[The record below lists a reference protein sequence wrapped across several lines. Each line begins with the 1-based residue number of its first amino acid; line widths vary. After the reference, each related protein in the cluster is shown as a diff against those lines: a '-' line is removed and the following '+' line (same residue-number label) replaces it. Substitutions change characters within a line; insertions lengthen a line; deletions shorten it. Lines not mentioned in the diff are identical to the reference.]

1 MFSNLNSA
9 LLDFANEVVRL
20 ERRNLNLTGFARKG
34 RKINN
39 TKELSRGLGFQ
50 ITENKTGFIV
60 EFTSK
65 VDYASF
71 LDLGVN
77 GTDINHRSP
86 FSYKENTKFANIGEI
101 MEWLKSPKVKLRKT
115 IITKSGTK
123 VSQIVPKTSENIKA
137 QAFAIARKK
146 VKVGAKPTKFF
157 TEAINEAYDKL
168 KPEAEKALMKDLED
182 MIFKDFQNNNNI
194 KASKA

>member
-20 ERRNLNLTGFARKG
+20 ERRNLNLKGFARKG

-39 TKELSRGLGFQ
+39 TKELSRGLGFK
-50 ITENKTGFIV
+50 ITENKSGFIV

-71 LDLGVN
+71 LDLGVD
-77 GTDINHRSP
+77 GLEVNHNAP
-86 FSYKENTKFANIGEI
+86 FKFKKKFANIKAI
-101 MEWLKSPKVKLRKT
+101 QKYVKSSKVKLRKT
-115 IITKSGTK
+115 FVNKSGQK
-123 VSQIVPKTSENIKA
+123 ISQLVPKTEKNIKSA
-137 QAFAIARKK
+137 AFVMARSIARN
-146 VKVGAKPTKFF
+146 GIKPTKFF

-194 KASKA
+194 KASKV